1 MKQLPLIVLL
11 VFAGWLNTAH
21 AQSSAPPQAEHLR
34 VTGTLLPS
42 EEQQRDDV
50 VAVTIFVQD
59 QPRLFRVGK
68 VEGLNSAE
76 REQAVA
82 EGALLQEVRFD
93 GPDAVMRRLEKTDQT
108 GKLLIIDG
116 QLDAT
121 ARRFHVTA
129 VEEAK

>member
-1 MKQLPLIVLL
+1 MKHLTLVMLL
-11 VFAGWLNTAH
+11 VLAGWLNTAH
-21 AQSSAPPQAEHLR
+21 AQSGAPQRAEHLR
-34 VTGTLLPS
+34 VTGTLLPN
-42 EEQQRDDV
+42 EDQQRDDV
-50 VAVTIFVQD
+50 VTVTIFVQD

-76 REQAVA
+76 GEQAVA
-82 EGALLQEVRFD
+82 ERALLQEVRFD
-93 GPDAVMRRLEKTDQT
+93 GPEAVMRRLEKTDQT
-108 GKLLIIDG
+108 GKPLTIEG